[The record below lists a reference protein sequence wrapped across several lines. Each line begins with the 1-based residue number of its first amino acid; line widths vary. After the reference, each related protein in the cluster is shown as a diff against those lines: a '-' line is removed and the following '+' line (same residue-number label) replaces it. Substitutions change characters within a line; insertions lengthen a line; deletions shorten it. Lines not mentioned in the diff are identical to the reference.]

1 MADEA
6 AENGETSTGDKPIGE
21 AVESTVA
28 SKEKN
33 RDVRLKNLIPFKP
46 GQSGNP
52 SGRPKGGV
60 SLVTQLKKRL
70 EEHPEEVESII
81 NTAIEGAKAGDAK
94 LLSIV
99 LDRVDGPVKQEIEHS
114 GALSIADI
122 LLSERKGELLDG
134 DIPD

>member
-6 AENGETSTGDKPIGE
+6 AENGETSTGEKPIGE
-21 AVESTVA
+21 AVDSER
-28 SKEKN
+28 EKSRN
-33 RDVRLKNLIPFKP
+33 KTRGLRPPWTPETAPRN
-46 GQSGNP
+46 G
-52 SGRPKGGV
+52 GRPKGSV
-60 SLVTQLKKRL
+60 SLVAQLKKRL

-114 GALSIADI
+114 GMLSIADI
-122 LLSERKGELLDG
+122 LMSERKGEPLDG
-134 DIPD
+134 DDPD